1 MSKAPTFTD
10 VTEIPTRMQAFAS
23 RDLYRESCHRR
34 ENEDTGCCY
43 SGEIGEKRETRR
55 GIRLNSEIF
64 ARDFR
69 CGIGA
74 AVLRIAAFLSVPTKW
89 RIGKHCDPQSVSRW
103 RYNPRAK

>member
-74 AVLRIAAFLSVPTKW
+74 AVLRIAAFLSPTKW